1 MVNKS
6 LKNKGFY
13 YWFTTI
19 VFMLSILVV
28 HVGSAL
34 SDADIGHSSSPLEVA
49 HICLTISSNPEGADI
64 YFDGKNIGKTPM
76 DYVITDSTTH
86 EILLEL
92 SGYDNLKVEY
102 NSKEDTNNKIEASLN
117 KKKTIILNQIDTE
130 RINSYKLD
138 TEGIKSNKLETVELK
153 LSNIQTNESTSS
165 TTQSEGVTPPTKGF
179 KPLIN
184 TAHASLSINSKP
196 EGADIYFDGEN
207 IGKTPMDYAIT
218 DLKIHE
224 IRLELDGY
232 YSWEE
237 KYNRSLDSNQI
248 EVSLNKIKD
257 KTPSTTETEGISPS
271 ATRTDEITPPAT
283 ETEKITPSTTEA
295 EGIAPVPTEA
305 PHMSLSIN
313 SNPEGADIYFDGKNI
328 GNTPMDYGITD
339 LKIHD
344 ICLKL
349 EGYDSWK
356 EKYNPSLDSNKIK
369 VSLNKMKDL
378 TPSITE
384 TEEMKSLSIKDENIK
399 PNSPGK
405 TEIASNPPEEGPDFL
420 GVSSL
425 AILLCGY
432 LIMRYKK

>member
-1 MVNKS
+1 
-6 LKNKGFY
+6 
-13 YWFTTI
+13 
-19 VFMLSILVV
+19 LSILVV

-117 KKKTIILNQIDTE
+117 KKKTIILNQINTE

-184 TAHASLSINSKP
+184 TAHA
-196 EGADIYFDGEN
+196 
-207 IGKTPMDYAIT
+207 
-218 DLKIHE
+218 
-224 IRLELDGY
+224 
-232 YSWEE
+232 
-237 KYNRSLDSNQI
+237 
-248 EVSLNKIKD
+248 
-257 KTPSTTETEGISPS
+257 
-271 ATRTDEITPPAT
+271 
-283 ETEKITPSTTEA
+283 
-295 EGIAPVPTEA
+295 
-305 PHMSLSIN
+305 SLSIN

>member
-1 MVNKS
+1 MVNKL

-49 HICLTISSNPEGADI
+49 HICLTIS
-64 YFDGKNIGKTPM
+64 
-76 DYVITDSTTH
+76 
-86 EILLEL
+86 
-92 SGYDNLKVEY
+92 
-102 NSKEDTNNKIEASLN
+102 
-117 KKKTIILNQIDTE
+117 
-130 RINSYKLD
+130 
-138 TEGIKSNKLETVELK
+138 
-153 LSNIQTNESTSS
+153 
-165 TTQSEGVTPPTKGF
+165 
-179 KPLIN
+179 
-184 TAHASLSINSKP
+184 
-196 EGADIYFDGEN
+196 
-207 IGKTPMDYAIT
+207 
-218 DLKIHE
+218 
-224 IRLELDGY
+224 
-232 YSWEE
+232 
-237 KYNRSLDSNQI
+237 
-248 EVSLNKIKD
+248 
-257 KTPSTTETEGISPS
+257 
-271 ATRTDEITPPAT
+271 
-283 ETEKITPSTTEA
+283 
-295 EGIAPVPTEA
+295 
-305 PHMSLSIN
+305 